1 MELNI
6 YIEIILAP
14 TYVEQQS
21 FERYIAQMKSY
32 GYNLYG
38 IYNMIYGEFEYLLQV
53 DVIFTLSKGKPAI
66 QLK

>member
-1 MELNI
+1 
-6 YIEIILAP
+6 
-14 TYVEQQS
+14 
-21 FERYIAQMKSY
+21 MKSY

-66 QLK
+66 